1 MFAKIVSYIPI
12 VMAIIF
18 AFFGYAIKISESIQ
32 GIGSMCLAVLCL
44 FLMKKKIIKISKD
57 DKLWLIYTLLIF
69 LSLLFSINVY
79 SSISYIIMFM
89 GLVGFKIIIDN
100 FELSIDKVEK
110 IIISIGIIHV
120 IATLLYLL
128 VPNVIQVIASK
139 ILSVPSY
146 IYNINLFKHGMIA
159 GIASEH
165 GANAIFISIVLSIA
179 ISKSITKP
187 RLSNLLLTVMCIIA
201 LLLTGK
207 RGPLIANVIAF
218 LVVFVKYN
226 LKNKKAIRTFLAV
239 CAFLSILTIILLQIP
254 ATNVV
259 FERYNEAVENNELL
273 TGREDFYNI
282 QISSIE
288 NHFFTG
294 IGIRG
299 VHELIGNND
308 GHNIYLQVFAEL
320 GVLGIITL
328 LIILLTNYIN
338 TLKKK
343 NYESI
348 IASLYFQTFFIIYG
362 LSGNPMYLF
371 TTLVIYFIFTSRIF
385 TKGVEES

>member
-1 MFAKIVSYIPI
+1 M
-12 VMAIIF
+12 
-18 AFFGYAIKISESIQ
+18 
-32 GIGSMCLAVLCL
+32 
-44 FLMKKKIIKISKD
+44 
-57 DKLWLIYTLLIF
+57 
-69 LSLLFSINVY
+69 
-79 SSISYIIMFM
+79 
-89 GLVGFKIIIDN
+89 
-100 FELSIDKVEK
+100 
-110 IIISIGIIHV
+110 
-120 IATLLYLL
+120 
-128 VPNVIQVIASK
+128 
-139 ILSVPSY
+139 
-146 IYNINLFKHGMIA
+146 
-159 GIASEH
+159 
-165 GANAIFISIVLSIA
+165 
-179 ISKSITKP
+179 
-187 RLSNLLLTVMCIIA
+187 
-201 LLLTGK
+201 
-207 RGPLIANVIAF
+207 
-218 LVVFVKYN
+218 
-226 LKNKKAIRTFLAV
+226 
-239 CAFLSILTIILLQIP
+239 
-254 ATNVV
+254 
-259 FERYNEAVENNELL
+259 L

-308 GHNIYLQVFAEL
+308 GHNIYIQVFAEL

>member
-18 AFFGYAIKISESIQ
+18 AFFGYAIKISGPIQ

-146 IYNINLFKHGMIA
+146 IYIINLFK
-159 GIASEH
+159 
-165 GANAIFISIVLSIA
+165 
-179 ISKSITKP
+179 
-187 RLSNLLLTVMCIIA
+187 R
-201 LLLTGK
+201 
-207 RGPLIANVIAF
+207 
-218 LVVFVKYN
+218 
-226 LKNKKAIRTFLAV
+226 
-239 CAFLSILTIILLQIP
+239 
-254 ATNVV
+254 
-259 FERYNEAVENNELL
+259 
-273 TGREDFYNI
+273 
-282 QISSIE
+282 
-288 NHFFTG
+288 FFC
-294 IGIRG
+294 
-299 VHELIGNND
+299 
-308 GHNIYLQVFAEL
+308 F
-320 GVLGIITL
+320 
-328 LIILLTNYIN
+328 
-338 TLKKK
+338 
-343 NYESI
+343 
-348 IASLYFQTFFIIYG
+348 
-362 LSGNPMYLF
+362 
-371 TTLVIYFIFTSRIF
+371 
-385 TKGVEES
+385 